1 MTSKSVLETLQKK
14 NEDLL
19 SQNIPMLQNTTGFSR
34 QDLYSFFILFKALCQ
49 ITSQR
54 YVQEKKEVNGIDFQ
68 TFKDGIFQISVQSDE
83 LARRIFF
90 KIDRSCEGVLD
101 WGEF

>member
-1 MTSKSVLETLQKK
+1 MYPALYFFWIIDGINLYLRIFFSFYKISV
-14 NEDLL
+14 
-19 SQNIPMLQNTTGFSR
+19 
-34 QDLYSFFILFKALCQ
+34 
-49 ITSQR
+49 
-54 YVQEKKEVNGIDFQ
+54 EVNGIDFQ